1 MALWQQFTNGN
12 PGPLVDTD
20 KGQGITA
27 NGDWLLLRSNLDKT
41 REFSLGASTKVATH
55 TATIQLFAVTAAGA
69 KQSLDT
75 ALTPVFGTPVVWAN
89 EYTLNGD
96 RGITVS
102 GIVGTVYPT
111 VHQ

>member
-1 MALWQQFTNGN
+1 MAQWQQFTNGN

-27 NGDWLLLRSNLDKT
+27 NGDWFLIRGNMDKT
-41 REFSLGASTKVATH
+41 REFTLGASTKIATH
-55 TATIQLFAVTAAGA
+55 TATIQLFAIVAGA
-69 KQSLDT
+69 KQNLDPT
-75 ALTPVFGTPVVWAN
+75 LTPVLGTPVVWPN

-102 GIVGTVYPT
+102 GIVGTVYPVT
-111 VHQ
+111 NQ